1 MIAQYDLKVGDKIYP
16 LKYNNKALRTLEKQL
31 GMPITKIGRK
41 MQEEEFGVNELTEIL
56 RIGLIHW
63 KPEITIDEAD
73 EIIDAVGLSKASE
86 AIGKAFELAFAP
98 QRGAEQQKN

>member
-41 MQEEEFGVNELTEIL
+41 MQGEEFGVNELTEIL
-56 RIGLIHW
+56 RVGLIHW
-63 KPEITIDEAD
+63 NPDVTIDKAD
-73 EIIDAVGLSKASE
+73 EIIDEVGLQKASE

-98 QRGAEQQKN
+98 PKGTGEQKN

>member
-56 RIGLIHW
+56 RVGLIHW
-63 KPEITIDEAD
+63 KPDVTIDEAD
-73 EIIDAVGLSKASE
+73 EIIDEVGLQKASE

-98 QRGAEQQKN
+98 PKGTGEQKN